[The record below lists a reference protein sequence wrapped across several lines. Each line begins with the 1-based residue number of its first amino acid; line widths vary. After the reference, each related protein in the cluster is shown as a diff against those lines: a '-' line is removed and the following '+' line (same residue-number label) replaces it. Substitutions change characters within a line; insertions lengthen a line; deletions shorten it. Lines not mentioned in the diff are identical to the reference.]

1 MFPDLCFKSF
11 APAMMMRIRLWV
23 GKTEPGVGRRYQ
35 MMVMETVQETD
46 EFGQRGGRH
55 ARQVG
60 GLGTH
65 SE

>member
-1 MFPDLCFKSF
+1 
-11 APAMMMRIRLWV
+11 
-23 GKTEPGVGRRYQ
+23 